1 MTAAG
6 VSEVINTMSAVNLLK
21 QIQVK
26 HGTAIY
32 PQESY
37 SLQTDGVAGS
47 TNTNDLFRCYQD
59 YCIMTDAL
67 RTPCGA
73 LMSYS
78 EWMCNPIFVFKN
90 KSSLNDI
97 SNIFSI
103 RVDLYGILAIPT
115 NVVILGL
122 YDSYISFDYNEY
134 AEVTSMTPSSAPPL
148 IE

>member
-1 MTAAG
+1 M
-6 VSEVINTMSAVNLLK
+6 VSQKTRIQHAISLLK

-47 TNTNDLFRCYQD
+47 TNTNDLFRAYQD

-73 LMSYS
+73 LLSYS
-78 EWMCNPIFVFKN
+78 EWVCNPVFVMKN
-90 KSSLNDI
+90 KSHMNDI
-97 SNIFSI
+97 SNLFSI
-103 RVDLYGILAIPT
+103 RVELNGTLVIPT
-115 NVVILGL
+115 NIIVLGL
-122 YDSYISFDYNEY
+122 YDSYLTFDYNEY